1 LSMKML
7 TSTRILSLATSLALF
22 AGCVTEEAPPPG
34 PENPPPPET
43 EVIPSQTNLTY
54 VWTPG
59 YWDWQGRWVWM
70 RGYWGPRPHPG
81 AVWVQGHWMR
91 GRHRNVWVHPHWQ

>member
-1 LSMKML
+1 MKML
-7 TSTRILSLATSLALF
+7 TSTRILSLAVSMALF
-22 AGCVTEEAPPPG
+22 AGCVTDEAPPAQA

-43 EVIPSQTNLTY
+43 EVIPPQPNMTF

-59 YWDWQGRWVWM
+59 FWDWQGRWIWV

-81 AVWVQGHWMR
+81 AIWVQGHWMQR
-91 GRHRNVWVHPHWQ
+91 HHRNVWVRPHWQ